1 VPRPHLVLH
10 LLAAVPD
17 MVSVSGGA
25 KPGVDANV
33 DEGAD
38 DA

>member
-1 VPRPHLVLH
+1 
-10 LLAAVPD
+10 VPD